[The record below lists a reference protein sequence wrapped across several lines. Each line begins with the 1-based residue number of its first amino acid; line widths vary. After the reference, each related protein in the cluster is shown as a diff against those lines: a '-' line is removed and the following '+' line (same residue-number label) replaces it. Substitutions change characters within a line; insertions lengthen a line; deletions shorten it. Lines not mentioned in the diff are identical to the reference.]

1 MDEVITVGQA
11 LAILCQDFQTQVANR
26 RYFYRSGR
34 LMTNGIISLI
44 RSRWH
49 QGSGDLT
56 DNRIVLDRR
65 VLDWAVGLDS
75 EINELVEGSD
85 LYEPK
90 ANLAQVVLP
99 HGYLDALL
107 RQCLCYDAFRKYRND
122 IGMQDT
128 LSYGNSLVVMLCGKS
143 GTGKTMTVNAIA
155 KGAYIVS
162 VAKLRPSLHYFRPP
176 CNYLSPM
183 RLRTE
188 LGKKVLLV
196 DFTSLTGKRPE
207 QGGGDM
213 EADLRGLFREA
224 QLSNAVSSASLHS
237 ALMPNPLTTVS
248 RAVPT
253 PTLLFRFFSS
263 TSVKP
268 FSRAGATGA
277 TGCSILS

>member
-90 ANLAQVVLP
+90 VNLTQVVLP
-99 HGYLDALL
+99 KGHLDTLL
-107 RQCLCYDAFRKYRND
+107 KQCACYEAFRQYRTD
-122 IGMQDT
+122 SGLQET
-128 LSYGNSLVVMLCGKS
+128 LSYGNSLVIMLCGKS

-155 KGAYIVS
+155 KGKITLSLVFVFKSTQLIIIFTMLCTINRAGQEGPPGGLHVS
-162 VAKLRPSLHYFRPP
+162 HWQKIGERGRRHGGRPP
-176 CNYLSPM
+176 RSLS
-183 RLRTE
+183 
-188 LGKKVLLV
+188 
-196 DFTSLTGKRPE
+196 
-207 QGGGDM
+207 
-213 EADLRGLFREA
+213 RGTD
-224 QLSNAVSSASLHS
+224 V
-237 ALMPNPLTTVS
+237 
-248 RAVPT
+248 
-253 PTLLFRFFSS
+253 
-263 TSVKP
+263 
-268 FSRAGATGA
+268 
-277 TGCSILS
+277 

>member
-107 RQCLCYDAFRKYRND
+107 KQCLCYDAFRKYRND

-155 KGAYIVS
+155 KGAYID
-162 VAKLRPSLHYFRPP
+162 PSP
-176 CNYLSPM
+176 NYDPHFIIFAPLATIC
-183 RLRTE
+183 RLCVYIQS
-188 LGKKVLLV
+188 LGRKCSSW
-196 DFTSLTGKRPE
+196 TSL
-207 QGGGDM
+207 
-213 EADLRGLFREA
+213 ASRE
-224 QLSNAVSSASLHS
+224 SA
-237 ALMPNPLTTVS
+237 PS
-248 RAVPT
+248 RA
-253 PTLLFRFFSS
+253 
-263 TSVKP
+263 
-268 FSRAGATGA
+268 AATWRL
-277 TGCSILS
+277 TCEGCSGRRSCLMR